1 MEQQF
6 ILPPLM
12 RSWMSKYILIIY
24 LSSISQRAIANESFF
39 GKINDF
45 VFNIENK
52 TKVLFDDGKLIGTSN
67 NNQDNLKN
75 SNSFMIQK
83 EKEKLNII
91 PMFPLEMKQENYNLD
106 KDKMGHRNKMKLFRS
121 ENTRSDYDDYYD
133 YDYEASFENPSRV

>member
-1 MEQQF
+1 
-6 ILPPLM
+6 
-12 RSWMSKYILIIY
+12 MSKYILIIY
-24 LSSISQRAIANESFF
+24 LSSISQQAITNESFF

-52 TKVLFDDGKLIGTSN
+52 TRVLFDDGKLIGTSN
-67 NNQDNLKN
+67 KNQANLKN

-106 KDKMGHRNKMKLFRS
+106 KDKMKLFRS
-121 ENTRSDYDDYYD
+121 KHSRSDYDDYYD
-133 YDYEASFENPSRV
+133 DDYDYEASFKNPSRV

>member
-1 MEQQF
+1 
-6 ILPPLM
+6 
-12 RSWMSKYILIIY
+12 MSKYILIIY
-24 LSSISQRAIANESFF
+24 LSSISQQAIANESFF

-52 TKVLFDDGKLIGTSN
+52 TKVLFDDGKLMGTSN
-67 NNQDNLKN
+67 NNQANLKN

-91 PMFPLEMKQENYNLD
+91 PMFPLEMKQENFNLLD
-106 KDKMGHRNKMKLFRS
+106 KDKMGHRHRNKMKLFRS

-133 YDYEASFENPSRV
+133 YDYEASFRNPSRV